1 MNILFIIND
10 GFEEA
15 ETINP
20 YDILVRAKY
29 NVTISSNKI
38 EAIGSHNV
46 KLSNLKLLSETNF
59 SDFDLV
65 NRCIVINGKGQ
76 KQRYVPFTD
85 FVFDLF
91 NRLLKFY
98 ESVLNRKF
106 IQWYENC
113 KKIQEKKI
121 AEYLENRYKISQA
134 RNNWQKLSKNLNLYN
149 KNKDLFDLIKSE
161 KETGKSNSDLRNE
174 KLTAL
179 SLKTVDELKS
189 YIAFLFDDLDKYLKD
204 APFNTCYIK
213 EILDRMKNR

>member
-65 NRCIVINGKGQ
+65 VLPGGPEWINNSKDKLYIEAINYFIENKALASICATPTILGHLG
-76 KQRYVPFTD
+76 
-85 FVFDLF
+85 
-91 NRLLKFY
+91 LLKG
-98 ESVLNRKF
+98 
-106 IQWYENC
+106 
-113 KKIQEKKI
+113 KKYTCFPPMNEDFEGYFTGEDAEICDNLITGRGAGSSMEFGYKI
-121 AEYLENRYKISQA
+121 IEYLEGKEKANEIK
-134 RNNWQKLSKNLNLYN
+134 
-149 KNKDLFDLIKSE
+149 KDM
-161 KETGKSNSDLRNE
+161 
-174 KLTAL
+174 
-179 SLKTVDELKS
+179 
-189 YIAFLFDDLDKYLKD
+189 YY
-204 APFNTCYIK
+204 
-213 EILDRMKNR
+213 